1 MTKERLSEIR
11 AAEKQSHEEIYS
23 STELFKEG
31 SWLQKPVKTVLDILP
46 LLTEKEYINILDLGC
61 GIGRNCIPIAE
72 TFINNCNIDCVDIL
86 DLAIEKLYQNA
97 ELHKVKD
104 NINGIVS
111 TIEDFDIK
119 PCSYD
124 LIIAVSALEHVC
136 SESAFTEKLNEI
148 KNGLKPEGIVCL
160 IINSNVTETNKNNGE
175 LLQPHFEV
183 NLTSDKLTNILN
195 DTFNNF
201 IKLKETKI
209 KQQYDIPRSD
219 KTVSLST
226 DVITLVAKKQNN
238 N

>member
-1 MTKERLSEIR
+1 MTEKRLAEIR
-11 AAEKQSHEEIYS
+11 AAEKQSHVEIYS
-23 STELFKEG
+23 SAELFKEG
-31 SWLQKPVKTVLDILP
+31 SWLQKPVKTILDILP
-46 LLTEKEYINILDLGC
+46 LFTEKSDINVLDLGC

-72 TFINNCNIDCVDIL
+72 TFGLNCKIDCVDIL

-104 NINGIVS
+104 NINGIIS
-111 TIEDFDIK
+111 PIEDFDIK
-119 PCSYD
+119 PCTYD

-136 SESAFTEKLNEI
+136 SESAFIAKLTEI
-148 KNGLKPEGIVCL
+148 KNGLKPGGIVCL

-175 LLQPHFEV
+175 FSQPQFEV
-183 NLTSDKLTNILN
+183 NFTSDKLIGILSN
-195 DTFNNF
+195 TFSKF

-209 KQQYDIPRSD
+209 KQQYDIPRTG
-219 KTVSLST
+219 KMVSLST

>member
-1 MTKERLSEIR
+1 MTGKRLSEIR

-31 SWLQKPVKTVLDILP
+31 SWLQKPVKTVLDIFP
-46 LLTEKEYINILDLGC
+46 LLSDKETIKVLDLGC

-72 TFINNCNIDCVDIL
+72 TFRNTCTIDCVDIL

-97 ELHKVKD
+97 ELHKVKN

-136 SESAFTEKLNEI
+136 SESAFTAKLTEI
-148 KNGLKPEGIVCL
+148 KNGLKSDGIVCL
-160 IINSNVTETNKNNGE
+160 IINSNVTETNKVDGE
-175 LLQPHFEV
+175 LLQPQFEV

-195 DTFNNF
+195 DIFNNF

-209 KQQYDIPRSD
+209 KQQYDIPRTD

-226 DVITLVAKKQNN
+226 DVITLVVKK
-238 N
+238 